1 MEPRNKYI
9 LPFIGLILPLIFYFF
24 VGSFIAPILTS
35 LQISNDILLVVIGFV
50 YLFVISY
57 SSQEASSQSK
67 YFKKVLKRSNST
79 ESEPGENQEIS
90 DSSKVTK
97 RRGTCFFIH
106 VAGNL
111 VAIVMWIFLFPEE
124 FSESIGVF
132 NVWYQIVVLIVLMF
146 ICSNIF
152 KLVATNLL
160 FKVSFLKA
168 LSSIK
173 FVLFEDLFGYG
184 LASAYFLY
192 LGGFFF

>member
-35 LQISNDILLVVIGFV
+35 LQISNDILLAVIGFV
-50 YLFVISY
+50 YLIVISY

-67 YFKKVLKRSNST
+67 YFKKALERSNST
-79 ESEPGENQEIS
+79 ESEPEENREIS

-111 VAIVMWIFLFPEE
+111 VAIAMWIFLFPEE

-160 FKVSFLKA
+160 FKVSFPKA
-168 LSSIK
+168 LNSIK
-173 FVLFEDLFGYG
+173 FVLFSDLFWYG
-184 LASAYFLY
+184 LISAYYLY

>member
-24 VGSFIAPILTS
+24 VGSLIAPILTS
-35 LQISNDILLVVIGFV
+35 LQISNDILLALIGFV
-50 YLFVISY
+50 YLIVISY
-57 SSQEASSQSK
+57 SNQEAKSQSK
-67 YFKKVLKRSNST
+67 YFKKALEGLNST
-79 ESEPGENQEIS
+79 ESQPEENREIS

-111 VAIVMWIFLFPEE
+111 VAIAMWIFFFPEK

-132 NVWYQIVVLIVLMF
+132 NIWYQIVVLIVMMF
-146 ICSNIF
+146 IFSNIF

-160 FKVSFLKA
+160 FKVSFTKA
-168 LSSIK
+168 LNSIK
-173 FVLFEDLFGYG
+173 FVLLSDLFWYG
-184 LASAYFLY
+184 LIIAYYLY

>member
-24 VGSFIAPILTS
+24 VGSLIAPILTS
-35 LQISNDILLVVIGFV
+35 LQISNDILLALIGFV
-50 YLFVISY
+50 YLIVISY
-57 SSQEASSQSK
+57 SNQEAKSQSK
-67 YFKKVLKRSNST
+67 YFKKALEGLNST
-79 ESEPGENQEIS
+79 KSQPEENREIS

-111 VAIVMWIFLFPEE
+111 VAIAMWIFFFPEK

-132 NVWYQIVVLIVLMF
+132 NIWYQIVVLIVMMF
-146 ICSNIF
+146 IFSNIF

-160 FKVSFLKA
+160 FTVSFTKA
-168 LSSIK
+168 LNSIK
-173 FVLFEDLFGYG
+173 FVLLSDLFWYG
-184 LASAYFLY
+184 LIIAYYLY

>member
-24 VGSFIAPILTS
+24 VGSLIAPILTS
-35 LQISNDILLVVIGFV
+35 LQISNDILLAVIGFV
-50 YLFVISY
+50 YLIVISY
-57 SSQEASSQSK
+57 SNQEAKSQSK
-67 YFKKVLKRSNST
+67 YFKKALERSNST
-79 ESEPGENQEIS
+79 ESEPEENHEIS

-132 NVWYQIVVLIVLMF
+132 NIWYQIVVLILMMF
-146 ICSNIF
+146 IFSNIF

-160 FKVSFLKA
+160 FKVSFTKA
-168 LSSIK
+168 LNSIK
-173 FVLFEDLFGYG
+173 FVLLSDLFWYG
-184 LASAYFLY
+184 LIIAYYLY

>member
-24 VGSFIAPILTS
+24 VGSLIAPILTS
-35 LQISNDILLVVIGFV
+35 LQISNDILLALIGFV
-50 YLFVISY
+50 YLIVISY
-57 SSQEASSQSK
+57 SNQEAKSQSK
-67 YFKKVLKRSNST
+67 YFKKALEGLNSK
-79 ESEPGENQEIS
+79 ESQPEENPEIS

-111 VAIVMWIFLFPEE
+111 VAIAMWIFFFPEK
-124 FSESIGVF
+124 FSESIAVF
-132 NVWYQIVVLIVLMF
+132 NIWYQIVVLIVMMF
-146 ICSNIF
+146 IFSNIF

-160 FKVSFLKA
+160 FKVSFAKA
-168 LSSIK
+168 LNSIK
-173 FVLFEDLFGYG
+173 FILLSDLFWYG
-184 LASAYFLY
+184 LISAYYLY